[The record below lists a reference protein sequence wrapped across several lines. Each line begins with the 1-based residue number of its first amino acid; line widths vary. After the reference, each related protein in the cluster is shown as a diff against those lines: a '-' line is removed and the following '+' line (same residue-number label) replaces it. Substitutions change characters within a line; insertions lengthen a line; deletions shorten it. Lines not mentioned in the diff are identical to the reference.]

1 MEETFFTKAFI
12 IRREPWRE
20 RDSRIVVYTLERGK
34 LELVARGTK
43 KLLSKLASHIEPI
56 TLADLMVVK
65 GRQVDYVGSAV
76 SQENFRAIKTD
87 LEKIFI
93 VGEILNQFNHLVKLN
108 ESDPKIFLL
117 LRNWL
122 FATNEKNITG
132 FQIRLQAAIFKILL
146 VSELGQGIEINRC
159 QKCSQPLNVN
169 ENWFNTKLGGVCCV
183 TCHGKN
189 PDKNGLL
196 LMPETMKLLKSIFTN
211 QNNLNVFF
219 LKSSSMVAKNVEI
232 LANLCVELANQ

>member
-12 IRREPWRE
+12 IKREPWRE

-56 TLADLMVVK
+56 TLVDLMVIK

-76 SQENFRAIKTD
+76 SQESFQAIKND
-87 LEKIFI
+87 LERIFL
-93 VGEILNQFNHLVKLN
+93 VGETLNKFDHLVKLG
-108 ESDPKIFLL
+108 EPDKKIFLL

-122 FATNEKNITG
+122 FATNEKSIAGIQTK
-132 FQIRLQAAIFKILL
+132 LQAAIFKILL
-146 VSELGQGIEINRC
+146 VSALGQGVELNRC
-159 QKCSQPLNVN
+159 QKCGQLLNEN
-169 ENWFNTKLGGVCCV
+169 KNWFNTKLGGVCCAA
-183 TCHGKN
+183 CYEKN
-189 PDKNGLL
+189 FEKNDLL
-196 LMPETMKLLKSIFTN
+196 LALETIKLLKSIFAN

-219 LKSSSMVAKNVEI
+219 LKASSMVVKNVEI
-232 LANLCVELANQ
+232 LANLCVERTNQ